1 MVAWAMVAVLF
12 RNKYGIGHSREVD
25 EEERIVYYRNM
36 SIGEFECGGIVMQ
49 MITGIIHEI
58 ASQKTFRG

>member
-1 MVAWAMVAVLF
+1 
-12 RNKYGIGHSREVD
+12 
-25 EEERIVYYRNM
+25 M

>member
-25 EEERIVYYRNM
+25 EEESKSLAETEGLY
-36 SIGEFECGGIVMQ
+36 
-49 MITGIIHEI
+49 IIETW
-58 ASQKTFRG
+58 ALENLNVEESLCKWTLE